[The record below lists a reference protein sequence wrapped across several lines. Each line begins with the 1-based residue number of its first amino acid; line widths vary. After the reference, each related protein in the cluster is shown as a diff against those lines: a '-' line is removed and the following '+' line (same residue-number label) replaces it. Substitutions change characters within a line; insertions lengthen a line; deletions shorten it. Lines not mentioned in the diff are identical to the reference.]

1 LALLELILLWALAAA
16 LIGLGIAGL
25 ALPALPGAPLL
36 FLGFVVA
43 AWIDDF
49 AYIGTPT
56 LIVFAGLALLTYLVD
71 IVAGLLGARR
81 FDASRKAMFGAGLG
95 AVVGIFF
102 GLPGILL
109 GPFVGAVI
117 GEFAN
122 RRHWKE
128 AGWSGVGAT
137 IGLLIGAVLKLT
149 IAFAMLGW
157 FAFARLST
165 IAA

>member
-1 LALLELILLWALAAA
+1 MAIVELILLWSLAGL
-16 LIGLGIAGL
+16 LIGAGIAGL

-49 AYIGTPT
+49 TYIGTPT
-56 LIVFAGLALLTYLVD
+56 LIGFAALAMLTYLIDV
-71 IVAGLLGARR
+71 VAGLLGARR
-81 FDASRKAMFGAGLG
+81 FDASRKAMVGAGVG
-95 AVVGIFF
+95 AIVGLFL
-102 GLPGILL
+102 GLPGVLL
-109 GPFVGAVI
+109 GPFAGAVI

-128 AGWSGVGAT
+128 AGWSGFGT
-137 IGLLIGAVLKLT
+137 TLGLLAGAALKLT

-157 FAFARLST
+157 FVFMRLQ
-165 IAA
+165 

>member
-1 LALLELILLWALAAA
+1 MEIATLLLLWSLAALL
-16 LIGLGIAGL
+16 IGAGIAGL

-56 LIVFAGLALLTYLVD
+56 LIVFAGLAVLTYLIDV
-71 IVAGLLGARR
+71 VAGLFGARR
-81 FDASRKAMFGAGLG
+81 FDASKRAMWGAGIG

-102 GLPGILL
+102 GIPGVLL
-109 GPFVGAVI
+109 GPFCGAVI
-117 GEFAN
+117 GELSN
-122 RRHWKE
+122 KRHWKE

-137 IGLLIGAVLKLT
+137 IGLLVGTILKLS
-149 IAFAMLGW
+149 IAFAMLAW
-157 FAFARLST
+157 FLFARL
-165 IAA
+165 